1 MIFFLMMTFEFLSKY
16 QYYGKLPSVSVIFKS
31 PNNSRFF
38 SEYMGS
44 DIINTFD
51 ILKILYSFSDIDT
64 NHVENLT

>member
-1 MIFFLMMTFEFLSKY
+1 
-16 QYYGKLPSVSVIFKS
+16 
-31 PNNSRFF
+31 
-38 SEYMGS
+38 MGS